1 MAYENLDAWLEPL
14 DGDACGDD
22 LEYDP
27 EFLELDQVA
36 AGKPETQFAPAEP
49 PLWPQVRELA
59 EGLLG
64 RTRDLRVGMLWG
76 RASLNLDGLE
86 ALAPTLKLLNG
97 WLDRFWDEVHP
108 RNDPDDGDTFARLSV
123 MGGLDKL
130 DALLG
135 DVRQCL
141 VLPDRRLGGLRLREI
156 EIALERLSPRDDE
169 SPRTLGQIQG
179 MLSELPD
186 LAGRIRSSHAAAV
199 DALKQLQRTMSDRF
213 GIEMSVDVRALR
225 GMLDALQ
232 QALPDEASADA
243 DAGAGAD
250 GGAQS
255 DGNDGSAGDAP
266 VAARRRGGGGGGVHS
281 IDSRQ
286 DAVKA
291 LQMVCAY
298 LERSEPTNPAQLL
311 LRRAEKLID
320 KSFLQLVRDLAP
332 DALSEVARIMGVDP
346 DSIESIDR
354 G

>member
-1 MAYENLDAWLEPL
+1 MSYENLDAWLEPL
-14 DGDACGDD
+14 DGEACGDD

-27 EFLELDQVA
+27 SFLELDQAA

-49 PLWPQVRELA
+49 PQWPQVRELS

-76 RASLNLDGLE
+76 RAVVNLDGLE
-86 ALAPTLKLLNG
+86 ALAPTLRLLNG

-130 DALLG
+130 DGLLG

-141 VLPDRRLGGLRLREI
+141 VLPDRRLGGLRMREI
-156 EIALERLSPRDDE
+156 EIALDRLPRRDDE
-169 SPRTLGQIQG
+169 SPRTLGQIKG
-179 MLSELPD
+179 LLSELPD
-186 LAGRIRSSHAAAV
+186 VAGRLRSGHAAAV
-199 DALKQLQRTMSDRF
+199 DALKLLQRTMNDRF

-232 QALPDEASADA
+232 QVLPDEESAEDA
-243 DAGAGAD
+243 DDGGGVEPSAAD
-250 GGAQS
+250 GDDIGGAAS
-255 DGNDGSAGDAP
+255 GP
-266 VAARRRGGGGGGVHS
+266 RRRGGGGGVHS
-281 IDSRQ
+281 IESRQ
-286 DAVKA
+286 DAIKA
-291 LQMVCAY
+291 LQMICAY
-298 LERSEPTNPAQLL
+298 LEKSEPTNPAQLL

-332 DALSEVARIMGVDP
+332 DALSDVARMMGVDP
-346 DSIESIDR
+346 DSVESIDR

>member
-27 EFLELDQVA
+27 AFLELDQAA
-36 AGKPETQFAPAEP
+36 AGKPETQFAAAEP
-49 PLWPQVRELA
+49 PQWPQVRELA

-64 RTRDLRVGMLWG
+64 RTRDLRVGMLYG
-76 RASLNLDGLE
+76 RASLHLDGLE

-97 WLDRFWDEVHP
+97 WLERFWDEVHP
-108 RNDPDDGDTFARLSV
+108 RNDPDDGDTFARMSV

-130 DALLG
+130 DGLLG

-141 VLPDRRLGGLRLREI
+141 VLPDRRLGGLRIREI
-156 EIALERLSPRDDE
+156 EIALERLPKRDDE
-169 SPRTLGQIQG
+169 SPRTLPQIKG
-179 MLSELPD
+179 MLSEQPELT
-186 LAGRIRSSHAAAV
+186 ARIRTCHAAAA
-199 DALKQLQRTMSDRF
+199 DALKQLQRTMNDRF

-225 GMLDALQ
+225 GMLDALS
-232 QALPDEASADA
+232 QALPEEVEPEVEEA
-243 DAGAGAD
+243 AD
-250 GGAQS
+250 GGAMS
-255 DGNDGSAGDAP
+255 DGDDGGGSAAP
-266 VAARRRGGGGGGVHS
+266 VATRRRGGGGGGVLS
-281 IDSRQ
+281 IETRQ
-286 DAVKA
+286 DAIKA

-298 LERSEPTNPAQLL
+298 LEQNEPTNPAQLL

-346 DSIESIDR
+346 DNVESIDR

>member
-14 DGDACGDD
+14 DGDACGED

-27 EFLELDQVA
+27 AFLELDQAA
-36 AGKPETQFAPAEP
+36 AGKPETQFAAAEP
-49 PLWPQVRELA
+49 PQWPQVRELS

-64 RTRDLRVGMLWG
+64 RTRDLRVGLLWG
-76 RASLNLDGLE
+76 RAALNLDGLE
-86 ALAPTLKLLNG
+86 ALVPAFKLLNG

-123 MGGLDKL
+123 MGSLDKL
-130 DALLG
+130 DGFLG

-141 VLPDRRLGGLRLREI
+141 VLQDRRLGGMRLREI
-156 EIALERLSPRDDE
+156 EIALDRLPRRDDE

-179 MLSELPD
+179 LLGELPD
-186 LAGRIRSSHAAAV
+186 LAGRLRSVHAEAL
-199 DALKQLQRTMSDRF
+199 DALKQLQRTMNDRF

-225 GMLDALQ
+225 NMLDALQ
-232 QALPDEASADA
+232 QALPDEASTDVDGDA
-243 DAGAGAD
+243 DAQD
-250 GGAQS
+250 LEP
-255 DGNDGSAGDAP
+255 SAGDAGDGSGAP
-266 VAARRRGGGGGGVHS
+266 AAARRRGGGGVSS
-281 IDSRQ
+281 IESRQ
-286 DAVKA
+286 DAIKA
-291 LQMVCAY
+291 LQLVRAY

-311 LRRAEKLID
+311 LRRAERLID

-346 DSIESIDR
+346 DSIEAIEQ

>member
-14 DGDACGDD
+14 DGEACGDD

-27 EFLELDQVA
+27 TFLELDQAA
-36 AGKPETQFAPAEP
+36 AGKPETQFAAAEP
-49 PLWPQVRELA
+49 PQWPQVRELA
-59 EGLLG
+59 EDLLG

-108 RNDPDDGDTFARLSV
+108 RNDPDDGDTFARVSV
-123 MGGLDKL
+123 LGSLDKL
-130 DALLG
+130 DGFLG
-135 DVRQCL
+135 DVRQAL
-141 VLPDRRLGGLRLREI
+141 VLPDRRLGGLRVREI
-156 EIALERLSPRDDE
+156 EIALDKLPPRDDE
-169 SPRTLGQIQG
+169 STRTLGQIQG
-179 MLSELPD
+179 MLGELPD
-186 LAGRIRSSHAAAV
+186 VASRLRSSHADAA
-199 DALKQLQRTMSDRF
+199 DALKQLQRTMNDRF
-213 GIEMSVDVRALR
+213 GVEMAADVRALR

-232 QALPDEASADA
+232 QALPDEAAEADA
-243 DAGAGAD
+243 DTDALAGDEAGDGD
-250 GGAQS
+250 GGGAAQPA
-255 DGNDGSAGDAP
+255 AG
-266 VAARRRGGGGGGVHS
+266 RRRGGGGGVHS

-286 DAVKA
+286 DAIKA
-291 LQMVCAY
+291 LQMVRNY

-346 DSIESIDR
+346 DSVEAIEQ

>member
-14 DGDACGDD
+14 DGETCGDD
-22 LEYDP
+22 LEYDAA
-27 EFLELDQVA
+27 FLELDLAA
-36 AGKPETQFAPAEP
+36 AGKPETQFAAAEP
-49 PLWPQVRELA
+49 PQWPQVRELA
-59 EGLLG
+59 EGLLD

-123 MGGLDKL
+123 MGSLDKL
-130 DALLG
+130 DGLLG

-156 EIALERLSPRDDE
+156 EIALNRLPPRDDE
-169 SPRTLGQIQG
+169 SARTLGQIQG
-179 MLSELPD
+179 LLSELPD
-186 LAGRIRSSHAAAV
+186 VAGRLRSSHADAV
-199 DALKQLQRTMSDRF
+199 EALKQLQRTMNDRF

-232 QALPDEASADA
+232 QGLPDEADA
-243 DAGAGAD
+243 EGASDEGDDAGAQAEGD
-250 GGAQS
+250 
-255 DGNDGSAGDAP
+255 DGSGP
-266 VAARRRGGGGGGVHS
+266 PAATRRRGGGGGGVLS
-281 IDSRQ
+281 IESRQ
-286 DAVKA
+286 DAIKA

-311 LRRAEKLID
+311 LRRAERLID

-346 DSIESIDR
+346 DSIESIEQ

>member
-14 DGDACGDD
+14 DGQACGDD

-27 EFLELDQVA
+27 AFLELDQAA

-49 PLWPQVRELA
+49 PQWQQVRELA

-76 RASLNLDGLE
+76 RAGLNLDGVA
-86 ALAPTLKLLNG
+86 ALAPTLKLLDG
-97 WLDRFWDEVHP
+97 WIDRFWDEVHP

-123 MGGLDKL
+123 MGSLDKL
-130 DALLG
+130 DGLLG
-135 DVRQCL
+135 DVRQSL
-141 VLPDRRLGGLRLREI
+141 LLPDRRLGGLRLREI
-156 EIALERLSPRDDE
+156 EIALNRLPPRDDE

-179 MLSELPD
+179 LLADLPD
-186 LAGRIRSSHAAAV
+186 LAERLRSSQIDAV
-199 DALKQLQRTMSDRF
+199 AALKQLQRTMNDRF

-232 QALPDEASADA
+232 QVLPEDA
-243 DAGAGAD
+243 DAAPANSESGGGDGEQVAGA
-250 GGAQS
+250 
-255 DGNDGSAGDAP
+255 P
-266 VAARRRGGGGGGVHS
+266 RRGGGGVLS
-281 IDSRQ
+281 IESRQ
-286 DAVKA
+286 DAIKA

-311 LRRAEKLID
+311 LRRAERLID

-332 DALSEVARIMGVDP
+332 DALSDVARIMGVDP
-346 DSIESIDR
+346 DSIEAIEQ

>member
-14 DGDACGDD
+14 DGDACGED

-27 EFLELDQVA
+27 AFLELDQAA

-49 PLWPQVRELA
+49 PQWPQVRELA

-76 RASLNLDGLE
+76 RAALNLDGLE

-141 VLPDRRLGGLRLREI
+141 VLPDRRLGGLRVREI
-156 EIALERLSPRDDE
+156 EIALDRLPRRDDE

-179 MLSELPD
+179 LLSELPD
-186 LAGRIRSSHAAAV
+186 LTSRIRSGHAEAV
-199 DALKQLQRTMSDRF
+199 DAVKQIQRTMNDRF

-232 QALPDEASADA
+232 QALPDEA
-243 DAGAGAD
+243 GAD
-250 GGAQS
+250 GDAGGDDGAQS
-255 DGNDGSAGDAP
+255 EGDEGDAGGAP
-266 VAARRRGGGGGGVHS
+266 VAARRRGGGGVHG
-281 IDSRQ
+281 IESRQ
-286 DAVKA
+286 DAIKA
-291 LQMVCAY
+291 LQLVCAY

>member
-1 MAYENLDAWLEPL
+1 MSYEYLDAWLEPL
-14 DGDACGDD
+14 DGEACGDD
-22 LEYDP
+22 LEYDAS
-27 EFLELDQVA
+27 FLELDQAA

-49 PLWPQVRELA
+49 PQWPQVRELA
-59 EGLLG
+59 EGLLS

-76 RASLNLDGLE
+76 RAALNLDGLE

-97 WLDRFWDEVHP
+97 WLERFWDEVHP

-130 DALLG
+130 DGLLG

-141 VLPDRRLGGLRLREI
+141 VLPDRRLGGLRIREI
-156 EIALERLSPRDDE
+156 EIALDRLPRRDDE

-179 MLSELPD
+179 LLSELPD
-186 LAGRIRSSHAAAV
+186 LTSRIRGSQIEAA
-199 DALKQLQRTMSDRF
+199 DALKQFQRTMNDRF

-225 GMLDALQ
+225 GMLDALK
-232 QALPDEASADA
+232 QALPDEADEAGDDG
-243 DAGAGAD
+243 DAGGD
-250 GGAQS
+250 GGAES
-255 DGNDGSAGDAP
+255 EGDEGEGGGAP
-266 VAARRRGGGGGGVHS
+266 VAARRRAGGGVLS
-281 IDSRQ
+281 IETRQ
-286 DAVKA
+286 DAIKA

-298 LERSEPTNPAQLL
+298 LEQNEPTNPAQLL

-346 DSIESIDR
+346 DNVESIDR